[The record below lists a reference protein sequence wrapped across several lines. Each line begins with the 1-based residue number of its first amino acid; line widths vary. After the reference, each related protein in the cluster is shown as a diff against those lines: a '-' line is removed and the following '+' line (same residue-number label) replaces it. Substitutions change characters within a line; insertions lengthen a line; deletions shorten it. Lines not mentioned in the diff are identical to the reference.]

1 MTTTVQSSFLGSG
14 SKALEVKSDQNWG
27 QSFVVGSAGQG
38 KIAIN
43 TLRLGLYKDRDA
55 SSQNLTITIRSSWSG
70 AVLWT
75 GTVSS
80 SSLATSSG
88 PDYTFASITGLT
100 LDAGAAYVLRV
111 TSSSSNG
118 KIYLQSSESS
128 SAYGAGSLI
137 DKDAKSLSGDLRFS
151 IAGSLAAAAPAT
163 ASTLAPVA
171 VTPTAAFAPASQPVA
186 SARSL
191 PPTTAPTVA
200 TTATTTRTSFKTTN
214 FSIGNFAGSKPSEVK
229 SDQSWGQSFAIGE
242 DVGTATVKSIGVG
255 LHREADAGNQTIS
268 VSVRSSWDGPALWQG
283 SVAASQLSTTAGGTY
298 VFTGIANL
306 VLQQGQ
312 QYVLRIS
319 SSSTNGK
326 IFVSAADGEEG
337 KFDAGAILQK
347 EGKEEGSD
355 LKFGISGTL
364 QTPISPPN
372 QLAANGGSVGLGPV
386 SNATAPSN
394 FTADGELGS
403 AVVRTATRAA
413 IESAAASDSFILMNL
428 SFAGQNLAG
437 LDIGD
442 AYIRNVDFSRANL
455 SASKWGDINNAI
467 PDNLSLP
474 EESSPDFDLD
484 TYLKNTN
491 WGLSFRG
498 AALSNVDFTD
508 IYMSGS
514 DFSSL
519 PDRVTRLDG
528 AKLDDSNFA
537 YSNFSLA
544 SAVGASFEGAD
555 LRDANFNGADLRFA
569 SFKGADLSGA
579 RMVGVVLGGANI
591 TEATLSGTDLSDA
604 NLSSADFGKADFS
617 GVILRGANLRGAK
630 FLEVSFAG
638 ADLTGAD
645 LTGADLSKADFT
657 GAILGNGS
665 QRAVLART
673 IQVDTVGIASASMV
687 GGSDP
692 WAAFLNP
699 AATDLGEARFVIG
712 GDPIVGNTLTATK
725 LSSDP
730 EGDGAFS

>member
-1 MTTTVQSSFLGSG
+1 MTTSTVQSSFLGSG

-55 SSQNLTITIRSSWSG
+55 SSQNLTVTIRSSWSG

-88 PDYTFASITGLT
+88 SDHTFASITGLT

-111 TSSSSNG
+111 TSSSQNG

-128 SAYGAGSLI
+128 SAYGGGSLI

-151 IAGSLAAAAPAT
+151 IAGSLAAAAPAP

-171 VTPTAAFAPASQPVA
+171 VTPTAAFPPASQPVA

-191 PPTTAPTVA
+191 PPTTAPTAAAPGAGVATVQVAAQPVA
-200 TTATTTRTSFKTTN
+200 TTATTTRSSFKTTN
-214 FSIGNFAGSKPSEVK
+214 FSIGNFAGSKPYEVK

-255 LHREADAGNQTIS
+255 LHREADAGNQTIT
-268 VSVRSSWDGPALWQG
+268 VSVRSSWDGSALWQG
-283 SVAASQLSTTAGGTY
+283 SVAASQLSTAAGGTY

-364 QTPISPPN
+364 QTPISPSD
-372 QLAANGGSVGLGPV
+372 QLSINGGPVGLGPV
-386 SNATAPSN
+386 SNATAPSDL
-394 FTADGELGS
+394 TADGELGS

-442 AYIRNVDFSRANL
+442 AYIRNVDSVVQI
-455 SASKWGDINNAI
+455 SAPVSGEISTMQFPTICPYPKNPRPILILIPTSKIR
-467 PDNLSLP
+467 
-474 EESSPDFDLD
+474 
-484 TYLKNTN
+484 T
-491 WGLSFRG
+491 
-498 AALSNVDFTD
+498 
-508 IYMSGS
+508 
-514 DFSSL
+514 
-519 PDRVTRLDG
+519 
-528 AKLDDSNFA
+528 
-537 YSNFSLA
+537 
-544 SAVGASFEGAD
+544 
-555 LRDANFNGADLRFA
+555 
-569 SFKGADLSGA
+569 
-579 RMVGVVLGGANI
+579 GG
-591 TEATLSGTDLSDA
+591 
-604 NLSSADFGKADFS
+604 
-617 GVILRGANLRGAK
+617 
-630 FLEVSFAG
+630 
-638 ADLTGAD
+638 
-645 LTGADLSKADFT
+645 
-657 GAILGNGS
+657 
-665 QRAVLART
+665 
-673 IQVDTVGIASASMV
+673 
-687 GGSDP
+687 
-692 WAAFLNP
+692 
-699 AATDLGEARFVIG
+699 
-712 GDPIVGNTLTATK
+712 
-725 LSSDP
+725 
-730 EGDGAFS
+730 